1 MYNERDGQESAPKG
15 ERIMR
20 MVNKVKGKPNPIYD
34 SLRHMVA
41 SVAERLPD
49 KALYIYTEGKEE
61 KTYTYKQYNQDMNAL
76 GCAFDSLGLTGGHRV
91 AVIGETHPYYT
102 MTYIATVSGNNVII
116 PLDKEL
122 DKEQILNFIRLSQAD
137 VVVHSEKF
145 NEFFLQ
151 AADTIPHV
159 KYIISMKPTAD
170 TTEKHLSFEALL
182 ELGRSMM
189 AEGNNNFSN
198 RELDMKSMAAIL
210 FTSGTTGTSKGV
222 MLSHGNMIAALN
234 ASVQSMPMDDNN
246 TFVSV
251 LPVHHTYEMTCG
263 QLGVMAIGGTQFIND
278 SLKRVLRNFAAF
290 KPNTLVLVPLFLE
303 TMHRRIWEEIRRQ
316 GMEKKVRT
324 AMKLNAALLSV
335 GIDIREKLFGRITA
349 AFGGNLKCIVS
360 GGAPLNP
367 EIIKDFYHFGIA
379 IFEGYGITECAPLI
393 SVNRPGKVHL
403 HSVGTPVQGVT
414 VKIDMTPGEETGEIL
429 AKGPNIMLGYYNNE
443 EATAEVFTEDGYF
456 RTGDIGFI
464 DEDGCIHITGRKKNI
479 ILLSN
484 GKNIF
489 PEELEEHLQTIPG
502 LLETVV
508 IGRTKKAEDG
518 TESIVITALIVPNKE
533 HEAVKDLDEEALSS
547 YFKTKVTEINKTM
560 PLYKRIADVE
570 IRHEEFEKN
579 TSKKIK
585 RFLIK

>member
-1 MYNERDGQESAPKG
+1 
-15 ERIMR
+15 MR
-20 MVNKVKGKPNPIYD
+20 MVNKLKAKPNPLYD

-41 SVAERLPD
+41 SVGERLQD
-49 KALYIYTEGKEE
+49 KPLYIYNEGKEE
-61 KTYTYKQYNQDMNAL
+61 KKYSYKQYHRDMNAL
-76 GCAFDSLGLTGGHRV
+76 GCAFDTLGLTGGHRV

-102 MTYIATVSGNNVII
+102 MTYIATICGNNVIV

-122 DKEQILNFIRLSQAD
+122 DKEQILNFIRRAEVD

-145 NEFFLQ
+145 NDFFRES
-151 AADTIPHV
+151 ADAV
-159 KYIISMKPTAD
+159 SQVNYFISMKPTAD
-170 TTEKHLSFEALL
+170 TDEKHLSFEVLL
-182 ELGRSMM
+182 ETGRRIFDD
-189 AEGNNNFSN
+189 GNAAFCT
-198 RELDMKSMAAIL
+198 RELDMNSMAAIL

-222 MLSHGNMIAALN
+222 MLSHGNIIAALN
-234 ASVQSMPMDDNN
+234 ASVQSMAMDDTN

-278 SLKRVLRNFAAF
+278 SLKRVLRNFSAF

-303 TMHRRIWEEIRRQ
+303 TMHRKIWDEIRRQ
-316 GMEKKVRT
+316 GMEKKVRN

-335 GIDIREKLFGRITA
+335 GIDMRQKLFGRITA

-379 IFEGYGITECAPLI
+379 VIEGYGITECAPLI

-429 AKGPNIMLGYYNNE
+429 AKGPNIMLGYYNKP
-443 EATAEVFTEDGYF
+443 EATAEVFTDDGFF

-464 DEDGCIHITGRKKNI
+464 DENGCIHITGRKKNI

-508 IGRTKKAEDG
+508 IGRTTKTDAG
-518 TESIVITALIVPNKE
+518 ESIVITALIVPNKE
-533 HEAVKDLDEEALSS
+533 HEAVKELDDEALSA
-547 YFKTKVTEINKTM
+547 YFKAKVTEINKTM
-560 PLYKRIADVE
+560 PLYKRIMDVE